1 MQITQITN
9 NKEIDMTSII
19 LKQMMGE
26 ITRDEVLQ
34 VINDNIVK
42 TQMNMRNKTKR
53 TKRKF
58 SHYKIKLTEVE
69 AIEREWAMRY
79 NSELPKWQQEMYI

>member
-1 MQITQITN
+1 MQVIQITN
-9 NKEIDMTSII
+9 NKEIDITSLI

-42 TQMNMRNKTKR
+42 
-53 TKRKF
+53 
-58 SHYKIKLTEVE
+58 
-69 AIEREWAMRY
+69 
-79 NSELPKWQQEMYI
+79 NSDEYE

>member
-1 MQITQITN
+1 MQFIQTTN
-9 NKEIDMTSII
+9 NKEIDMTSLI

-42 TQMNMRNKTKR
+42 
-53 TKRKF
+53 
-58 SHYKIKLTEVE
+58 
-69 AIEREWAMRY
+69 
-79 NSELPKWQQEMYI
+79 NSDEYEK

>member
-1 MQITQITN
+1 MQIIQVTN
-9 NKEIDMTSII
+9 NKEIDMTSLI

-42 TQMNMRNKTKR
+42 
-53 TKRKF
+53 
-58 SHYKIKLTEVE
+58 
-69 AIEREWAMRY
+69 
-79 NSELPKWQQEMYI
+79 NSNEYEK

>member
-1 MQITQITN
+1 MQIVQITN
-9 NKEIDMTSII
+9 NKEIDMTSLI

-42 TQMNMRNKTKR
+42 
-53 TKRKF
+53 
-58 SHYKIKLTEVE
+58 
-69 AIEREWAMRY
+69 
-79 NSELPKWQQEMYI
+79 NSDEYE

>member
-1 MQITQITN
+1 
-9 NKEIDMTSII
+9 MTSLI

-42 TQMNMRNKTKR
+42 
-53 TKRKF
+53 
-58 SHYKIKLTEVE
+58 
-69 AIEREWAMRY
+69 
-79 NSELPKWQQEMYI
+79 NSDEYED